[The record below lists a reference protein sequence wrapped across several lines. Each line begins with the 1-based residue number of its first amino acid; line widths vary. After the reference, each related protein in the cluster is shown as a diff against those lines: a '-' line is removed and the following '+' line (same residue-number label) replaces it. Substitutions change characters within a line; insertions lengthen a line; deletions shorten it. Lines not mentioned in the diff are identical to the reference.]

1 VSKLSEMPPGDVVA
15 RADAERM
22 AAAELLANARQALG
36 NYWLKLAE
44 WHIEQGELAIAEQI
58 VNATDEVLRLVAP
71 SEIMDTVRL
80 KAVGIALPQPPKPPG
95 SHLKL
100 VS

>member
-1 VSKLSEMPPGDVVA
+1 MSKISEMPPHEIIG

-22 AAAELLANARQALG
+22 AAAEALASARQALG

-44 WHIEQGELAIAEQI
+44 WHIDQGELSIADQI
-58 VNATDEVLRLVAP
+58 VTATDEVLRLVAP
-71 SEIMDTVRL
+71 SEIMDTVLL